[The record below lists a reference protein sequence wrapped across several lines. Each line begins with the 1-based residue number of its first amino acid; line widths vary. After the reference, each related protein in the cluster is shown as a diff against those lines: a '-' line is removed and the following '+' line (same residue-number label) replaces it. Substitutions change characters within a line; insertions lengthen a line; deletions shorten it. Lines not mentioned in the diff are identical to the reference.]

1 MARNIL
7 LDESKDTHWPLG
19 FPWAGE
25 KIRLQA
31 SLADIFDAAR
41 PATVGKGDFLLHST
55 LKAALITDIIEIAVV
70 QAMLKATWFS
80 FHPARFQRLAR
91 VAMRTYEDGI
101 TRQGHEIVTKRQP
114 DTAE

>member
-31 SLADIFDAAR
+31 SLAEIFDAAR
-41 PATVGKGDFLLHST
+41 PATIGKGDFLLHST
-55 LKAALITDIIEIAVV
+55 LKAALITYII
-70 QAMLKATWFS
+70 
-80 FHPARFQRLAR
+80 
-91 VAMRTYEDGI
+91 G
-101 TRQGHEIVTKRQP
+101 G
-114 DTAE
+114 